1 MSKFKV
7 EKQHK
12 KTARSERVRKV
23 ARVARHPAVTIPL
36 ATFSAML
43 TLTVLGII
51 IFSGGDPKLGSRDT
65 RTAIISHDGQETTVP
80 TRAANVGQLLENL
93 NIKINDGDVVEPGL
107 KATVSTDNFRIN
119 VYRAAPVTIVDGEDK
134 TFTFSAAATPRSIV
148 KQVGIEVYPEDR
160 LESIP
165 TENFLLEGSIGPRVV
180 ISRATPVNV
189 NLYGTQVMM
198 RTHSK
203 TVGELL
209 EERDIILEK
218 GETVR
223 PKQETLVDK
232 NMQIFILQEGAEL
245 AMEEQEIAMPVEEV
259 EDNSLSFGTRAVRQ
273 EGQPGKRIV
282 TFIIEKDAAGKEI
295 GRKQIQSIVV
305 QEAVKQIVA
314 IGTFFDISAD
324 RTSVMA
330 AAGIAMSDY
339 AYVDYIVSH
348 ESGWRPFARNASSG
362 AFGLCQALPGS
373 KMASSGSDWETNPVT
388 QLRWCSG
395 YAASRYGSWAN
406 AYQTHVSQGWW

>member
-1 MSKFKV
+1 MSKLKL
-7 EKQHK
+7 KQNYK
-12 KTARSERVRKV
+12 KATRSERVRKV
-23 ARVARHPAVTIPL
+23 ARVARHPAVTVPL
-36 ATFSAML
+36 ATFSVLL
-43 TLTVLGII
+43 TLTVLGIV
-51 IFSGGDPKLGSRDT
+51 IFSGGSPKLGATDT
-65 RTAIISHDGQETTVP
+65 RTAIISHDGQEVTVP
-80 TRAANVGQLLENL
+80 TRGDNVGQLLENL
-93 NIKINDGDVVEPGL
+93 NIRINDGDVVEPSL
-107 KATVSTDNFRIN
+107 KAAVNTDNFRIN
-119 VYRAAPVTIVDGEDK
+119 VYRAAPVTIVDGDNK

-189 NLYGTQVMM
+189 NLYGTQVTM
-198 RTHSK
+198 RTHAK
-203 TVGELL
+203 TVAELL
-209 EERDIILEK
+209 DEREIKLAE

-223 PKQETLVDK
+223 PKRETLITK

-245 AMEEQEIAMPVEEV
+245 VMEEQEIPMPVEEV
-259 EDNSLSFGTRAVRQ
+259 EDNSLSFGTRAIRQ
-273 EGQPGKRIV
+273 EGQAGKRVV
-282 TFIIEKDAAGKEI
+282 TFILEKNAAGKEI

-314 IGTFFDISAD
+314 VGTFFDISAD

-395 YAASRYGSWAN
+395 YAAARYGSWAA